1 MDENL
6 EMISMEPSRYNLL
19 DRLDAMEDNLRRD
32 QELIKQGL
40 RRSGSE
46 PRFPSSQEEHTPSSP
61 ENTVRFRSLRGKSEP
76 PMSKSVSWKKKSR
89 GATAQSSSIQ
99 EGSSSS
105 GLDDVEIFSQR
116 SYRDPTD
123 EEIDL
128 GFPGDKV
135 TIGPLHNM
143 WLDRA
148 REIRVNV
155 LSGNV

>member
-1 MDENL
+1 
-6 EMISMEPSRYNLL
+6 
-19 DRLDAMEDNLRRD
+19 MEDNLRRD

-40 RRSGSE
+40 IRSRSE
-46 PRFPSSQEEHTPSSP
+46 PRFPSSQEEEEEEHTPSSTQK
-61 ENTVRFRSLRGKSEP
+61 TVRFRSLRGKSEP

-105 GLDDVEIFSQR
+105 GLDDVEIFNQR
-116 SYRDPTD
+116 TYRDPTD
-123 EEIDL
+123 EELDL
-128 GFPGDKV
+128 GFPADKV

-148 REIRVNV
+148 REIRENV